1 MMTTEDKILGAKEF
15 ASLLLSCELAVEFNK
30 DKPNKAIKHT
40 LRCVQSR
47 VTSPNI
53 KKVCQQGIR
62 QLFPVG
68 WVQEQLNNV
77 TRIGGMDKE
86 TFLQIGTEIRM

>member
-1 MMTTEDKILGAKEF
+1 MTTEDKIRDAKEF
-15 ASLLLSCELAVEFNK
+15 TSLLLSCELSAEFNK

-53 KKVCQQGIR
+53 KKVCQQGVKQI
-62 QLFPVG
+62 FPLG
-68 WVQEQLNNV
+68 WLQKQLNNV
-77 TRIGGMDKE
+77 SRIGGMDKE
-86 TFLQIGTEIRM
+86 TFLKLGAEL

>member
-1 MMTTEDKILGAKEF
+1 MTTEDKIRDAKEF
-15 ASLLLSCELAVEFNK
+15 TSLLLSCELSAEFNK

-53 KKVCQQGIR
+53 KKVCQQGMQQI
-62 QLFPVG
+62 FPLG
-68 WVQEQLNNV
+68 WLNKQLNNV
-77 TRIGGMDKE
+77 IRIGGMDKE
-86 TFLQIGTEIRM
+86 TFLKIGAEL

>member
-1 MMTTEDKILGAKEF
+1 MTSEEKVRDAREF
-15 ASLLLSCELAVEFNK
+15 TSLLLSCELAVEFNK

-53 KKVCQQGIR
+53 KRVAQQGLQQI
-62 QLFPVG
+62 FPQG
-68 WVQEQLNNV
+68 WLQKQLNNV
-77 TRIGGMDKE
+77 GRIGGLSRDE
-86 TFLQIGTEIRM
+86 FLRIGASL